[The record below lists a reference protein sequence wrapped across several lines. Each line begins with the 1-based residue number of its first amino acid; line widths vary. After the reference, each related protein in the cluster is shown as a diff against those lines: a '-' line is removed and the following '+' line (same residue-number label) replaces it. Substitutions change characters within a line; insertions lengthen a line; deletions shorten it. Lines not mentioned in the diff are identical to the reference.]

1 MIRERFM
8 NFLFR
13 SIAKTAEQKLC
24 SALTRGGFIIEWK
37 EKQTNTL
44 LYKGEIGMKELTY
57 EKHQARYIGQDMME
71 YCAAAKFEDLPAE
84 VVTRAKHIV
93 MDDIACTLAGAK
105 TRHMFENGLE
115 YLAERTPGVIAP
127 LGCTVKTRASMA
139 AFLNAFHAQTHDF
152 NDGLNNSGM
161 LGGAYHPSRTVVSVA
176 LAVGEELHSSGKDIL
191 LAVVLGVEA
200 AARMRNP
207 SQKNFVADTYSAAVT
222 AAKLMGADA
231 KQMRAACA
239 LAAYTGPETVGK
251 KLEYTAKDAGHKAA
265 GPTCNPL
272 AYAYIARSG
281 IEAAEMAMLGFEGP
295 VIDDNNAIASRYY
308 TCGLGKDFQCMDM
321 YFKPWPCCRKTHG
334 AIDAALSLRNEHGI
348 KAEDIK
354 KIDIYQQTT
363 GMYVNT
369 PIAADMDINFG
380 GQFSLQY
387 TVTCVFLDGNV
398 ELKHYR
404 WPDRKAPQRYV
415 DFAKKITV
423 HPDNGLDGYNAIS
436 PNHGIVE
443 VELNDGRVF
452 SMYCKYPLGS
462 EPNALTEAQR
472 IEKLRLCAEDLT
484 EAQKDELI
492 NRILTL
498 DQLEAM

>member
-1 MIRERFM
+1 M
-8 NFLFR
+8 N
-13 SIAKTAEQKLC
+13 
-24 SALTRGGFIIEWK
+24 IESK
-37 EKQTNTL
+37 IC
-44 LYKGEIGMKELTY
+44 LYAAKGEMNMYELTY
-57 EKHQARYIGQDMME
+57 EKHQAKYITQDMME
-71 YCAAAKFEDLPAE
+71 FCASVKFEDLPAE

-93 MDDIACTLAGAK
+93 MDAVACMMAGHH
-105 TRHMFENGLE
+105 TRVLFENGLDH
-115 YLAERTPGVIAP
+115 LADRTPGTVTP
-127 LGCTVKTRASMA
+127 VGCNAKTNAATA

-161 LGGAYHPSRTVVSVA
+161 LGGAYHPGRTVVSVA

-207 SQKNFVADTYSAAVT
+207 SHKNFVADTYSAAMT

-239 LAAYTGPETVGK
+239 LAAYIGPETIGTGSA
-251 KLEYTAKDAGHKAA
+251 YTAKASGNKAGR
-265 GPTCNPL
+265 PTCNPL
-272 AYAYIARSG
+272 AYAYISRCG
-281 IEAAEMAMLGFEGP
+281 IEAAEMAMMGFEGP
-295 VIDDNNAIASRYY
+295 GIADNNAIASRYY
-308 TCGLGKDFQCMDM
+308 TCGLGKDYQCMDM

-334 AIDAALSLRNEHGI
+334 AINAALLLRNEQGI

-415 DFAKKITV
+415 DFAQKITV
-423 HPDNGLDGYNAIS
+423 HPDNGLDGHNAIS

-443 VELNDGRVF
+443 VELNDGRIF

-462 EPNALTEAQR
+462 EPNGLTEAQR
-472 IEKLRLCAEDLT
+472 IEKLRFCAEDLA
-484 EAQKDELI
+484 EAQKDELV
-492 NRILTL
+492 NWILSL